1 MIVSHVI
8 DIGKIFI
15 VEVRVLPPE
24 PIIFNQWLTK
34 TLTECINNNTAL
46 KRTQRHIGPGG
57 STQQVH
63 HKHMGDKNGRN
74 KQITSQTHEQW

>member
-63 HKHMGDKNGRN
+63 HKHIVFIVGSVFMMGLK
-74 KQITSQTHEQW
+74 

>member
-46 KRTQRHIGPGG
+46 KRTQRHTGPGG

-63 HKHMGDKNGRN
+63 HKHIVSLR
-74 KQITSQTHEQW
+74 